1 MNRTGAS
8 KAMVLAVL
16 LLVMTMVGS
25 SVLFAA
31 GGGEQ
36 TSTGKGFKVGLVVPT
51 MNIFYSPL
59 ADAVVKASKAAGGTT
74 IVTDAEQYK
83 VAKELANV
91 ENLIQQKIDVLIID
105 ASDKVASSPAVEAA
119 NKAGIP
125 VIGLNNDTA
134 SGNFISVV
142 AADNYLAGKL
152 AAEFVMDQIGHKGN
166 IAIIDGPPVPAV
178 IDRIQAYKD
187 VVFAN
192 KDTKIV
198 ALQLMGNTLAEGVT
212 VAENILQANPNLSG
226 FLCMNDFAFLGAYTA
241 IQNAGK
247 LGQIAIGAVDGSPDV
262 VKLLSEGRAPM
273 SATAAQFPAEIGY
286 GAVQAFLDYRAGKK
300 VAKQIRVKVELLTK
314 ENATG
319 FHW

>member
-1 MNRTGAS
+1 MKRAGLIALAMAMIAS
-8 KAMVLAVL
+8 TA
-16 LLVMTMVGS
+16 
-25 SVLFAA
+25 LFAA
-31 GGGEQ
+31 GGAESASGGQ
-36 TSTGKGFKVGLVVPT
+36 SFKVGLVVPT
-51 MNIFYSPL
+51 MNIFYTPL
-59 ADAVVKASKAAGGTT
+59 ADAVVKAAKAAGGTT

-91 ENLIQQKIDVLIID
+91 ENLIQQKISVLIID
-105 ASDKVASSPAVEAA
+105 ASDKVASSPAVEAC

-152 AAEFVMDQIGHKGN
+152 AAEFVMEQIGHKGN

-198 ALQLMGNTLAEGVT
+198 AFQLMGNTLAEGVS
-212 VAENILQANPNLSG
+212 VAENILQANPDLNG
-226 FLCMNDFAFLGAYTA
+226 FLCMNDFAFLGAYNA
-241 IQNAGK
+241 IQNGGK
-247 LGQIAIGAVDGSPDV
+247 LGKIAIGAVDGSPDV
-262 VKLLSEGRAPM
+262 VKLLSAGLAPM
-273 SATAAQFPAEIGY
+273 SATAAQFPAEIGN

-300 VAKQIRVKVELLTK
+300 VAKQIKVKVELLTK
-314 ENATG
+314 DNATG

>member
-1 MNRTGAS
+1 MKRTT
-8 KAMVLAVL
+8 AVL
-16 LLVMTMVGS
+16 LIAMAMATTAS
-25 SVLFAA
+25 TALFA
-31 GGGEQ
+31 GGGVE
-36 TSTGKGFKVGLVVPT
+36 SASAGKTFKVGLVVPT

-59 ADAVVKASKAAGGTT
+59 SDAVVKAAKAAGGTT

-105 ASDKVASSPAVEAA
+105 ASDKVASSPAVEAC

-142 AADNYLAGKL
+142 SADNYLAGKL

-198 ALQLMGNTLAEGVT
+198 ALQLMGNTLAEGVS
-212 VAENILQANPNLSG
+212 VAENILQANPNLNG
-226 FLCMNDFAFLGAYTA
+226 FLCMNDFAFLGAYNA

-247 LGQIAIGAVDGSPDV
+247 VGKIAIGSVDGSPDV
-262 VKLLSEGRAPM
+262 VKLLSGGLAPM
-273 SATAAQFPAEIGY
+273 SATAAQFPAEIGS

-300 VAKQIRVKVELLTK
+300 VAKQIHVKVELLTK
-314 ENATG
+314 DNATG

>member
-1 MNRTGAS
+1 MKRARVSKTSVLAS
-8 KAMVLAVL
+8 LLLLMVLI
-16 LLVMTMVGS
+16 GS
-25 SVLFAA
+25 SALFASGTGESTAA
-31 GGGEQ
+31 GK
-36 TSTGKGFKVGLVVPT
+36 SFKVGLVVPT
-51 MNIFYSPL
+51 MNIFYTPL
-59 ADAVVKASKAAGGTT
+59 ADAVVKSAKAAGGAT

-198 ALQLMGNTLAEGVT
+198 ALHNRILLRRATVHCLA
-212 VAENILQANPNLSG
+212 
-226 FLCMNDFAFLGAYTA
+226 
-241 IQNAGK
+241 
-247 LGQIAIGAVDGSPDV
+247 
-262 VKLLSEGRAPM
+262 R
-273 SATAAQFPAEIGY
+273 
-286 GAVQAFLDYRAGKK
+286 
-300 VAKQIRVKVELLTK
+300 
-314 ENATG
+314 
-319 FHW
+319 